1 MTKRIPLT
9 VFCLLFLL
17 SILCF
22 SNAMGQP
29 EQAESLYA
37 TANQYE
43 EARQFDKA
51 TSLYGQVHGKDNV
64 FRRDCD
70 DEICL

>member
-51 TSLYGQVHGKDNV
+51 TSLYGQAGNEAACLERHS
-64 FRRDCD
+64 